1 MESDRENDPMSISTC
16 MCAPE
21 STCTCVHT
29 HGETYTQP
37 FRHTYTTEAH
47 FLLKRTKVNLKGVEN
62 KRGYQAGKGIREDRR
77 VLVA

>member
-1 MESDRENDPMSISTC
+1 M
-16 MCAPE
+16 
-21 STCTCVHT
+21 HT

-77 VLVA
+77 VLAIRDRVCRTQGYLLFDENDNF

>member
-1 MESDRENDPMSISTC
+1 
-16 MCAPE
+16 
-21 STCTCVHT
+21 VHT

-37 FRHTYTTEAH
+37 FRHTYTTEAL